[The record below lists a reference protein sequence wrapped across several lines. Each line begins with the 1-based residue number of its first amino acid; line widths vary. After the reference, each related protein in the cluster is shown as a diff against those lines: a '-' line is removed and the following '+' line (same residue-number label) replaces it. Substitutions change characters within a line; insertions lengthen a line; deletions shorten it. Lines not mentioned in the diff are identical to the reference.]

1 MPQPLWTNVDQ
12 YLSDIYLGPDPA
24 LDAALA
30 RSEAAGLPHI
40 NVTAHQGRLL
50 HQMARMIG
58 AKRILEI
65 GTLGGYSTIPLARA
79 LPADGRLITL
89 EFEPKHAAVARE
101 NLDAAGIGARVE
113 IIVGPAIAALP
124 KLTGPFDF
132 VFIDADKVSTA
143 DYFLHAMRLTR
154 PGSVIIVDNVV
165 RDGEIINPQSHDDG
179 VAGVRRFHDLVKGD
193 TRVTATAL
201 QTVGGKGYDG
211 FAVLLVNDDAR

>member
-1 MPQPLWTNVDQ
+1 MSHPVWKQVDE
-12 YLSDIYLGPDPA
+12 YLSEIYLGPDPA
-24 LDAALA
+24 LSKALA
-30 RSEAAGLPHI
+30 RSEAAGLPPI

-50 HQMARMIG
+50 HLMARMIG

-79 LPADGRLITL
+79 LPADGKLVTL
-89 EFEPKHAAVARE
+89 EFEEKHAEVARA
-101 NLDAAGIGARVE
+101 NLDAAGVGDLVQ
-113 IIVGPAIAALP
+113 IIVGPAIQALP
-124 KLTGPFDF
+124 MLNGPFEF
-132 VFIDADKVSTA
+132 VFIDADKASTA
-143 DYFLHAMRLTR
+143 DYFTQAMRLTR

-165 RDGEIINPQSHDDG
+165 RDGEIINPNSPDDG

-211 FAVLLVNDDAR
+211 FAVLLVN